1 MNKQEAKFILGV
13 YRPNGL
19 DAGDATFNDA
29 LALAEKDPELRA
41 WFSAQSRFDNAVT
54 GKLKEVVPP
63 PGLREAILAG
73 GRVSAVRAK
82 SAWRTTTIWLAAA
95 AAIALVASVAVKFRS
110 GSGRPNGV
118 ELAAFALD
126 DLANHDKQH
135 IGSPPGSDAV
145 VAQLT
150 NARVPLMRGLDVNLD
165 ALRKEHCRIVRV
177 DGKEVFE
184 LCFKRE
190 GSWYHVYIGHRRDF
204 APGSIDPRAAMTV
217 QGQFAATAWA
227 DAEHVYAV
235 VTRDGPEALQ
245 RLI

>member
-1 MNKQEAKFILGV
+1 MNKQEAKFILGA

-19 DAGDATFNDA
+19 DAGDATFSEA
-29 LALAEKDPELRA
+29 LVLAEKDPELRA
-41 WFSAQSRFDNAVT
+41 WFSAQSRFDSAIA
-54 GKLKEVVPP
+54 GKLKEVAPP

-73 GRVSAVRAK
+73 GRVSAGRAK
-82 SAWRTTTIWLAAA
+82 SAWRTTTLWLAAA
-95 AAIALVASVAVKFRS
+95 AVIALVASVAVKFRS
-110 GSGRPNGV
+110 GAKGPSGI

-126 DLANHDKQH
+126 DVANHDKQH
-135 IGSPPGSDAV
+135 IGSPPGSEAV

-150 NARVPLMRGLDVNLD
+150 NVHVPLMRGLEVNLD
-165 ALRKEHCRIVRV
+165 ALRNEHCRIVRV

-204 APGSIDPRAAMTV
+204 APGSIDPRAVMTV

-227 DAEHVYAV
+227 DAEHVYAL
-235 VTRDGPEALQ
+235 VTRGGPEALQ